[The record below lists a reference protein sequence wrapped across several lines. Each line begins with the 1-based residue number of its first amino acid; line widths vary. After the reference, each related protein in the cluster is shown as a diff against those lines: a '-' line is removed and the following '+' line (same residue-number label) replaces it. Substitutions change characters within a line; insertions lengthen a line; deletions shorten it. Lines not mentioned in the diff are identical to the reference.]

1 MVFPLSPNTTLSD
14 FRRSK
19 EKKESK
25 VGERN
30 EMFQQQLLAS
40 VCLLSL
46 GDLWHSLW
54 DPLPFTPQF
63 ISLDPA
69 RPTWGRQGPCFKA
82 WRFHHLSICTWSVG
96 LPQSEPQH
104 SLAWTSHLHGS
115 HCEQLAY
122 LRSIWL
128 SQWLSRSRESSLSH
142 SLSIPTVS
150 TRSMKWHLTQAF
162 LFQAHLVWASQQLSV
177 EGSEAACPLLLVKR

>member
-19 EKKESK
+19 EKKEAK
-25 VGERN
+25 VGEAN

-40 VCLLSL
+40 VCLLPLEVSGTHCGIFSPSHHNSSHLTPYVQREVVRVLALKL
-46 GDLWHSLW
+46 G
-54 DPLPFTPQF
+54 
-63 ISLDPA
+63 
-69 RPTWGRQGPCFKA
+69 
-82 WRFHHLSICTWSVG
+82 RFHHLSICTWSVG

-115 HCEQLAY
+115 HCEQLVY
-122 LRSIWL
+122 LRCIWL
-128 SQWLSRSRESSLSH
+128 SQWLSRSRESCLSH

-150 TRSMKWHLTQAF
+150 TRSMKYHLTQAF